1 MPRTTPTL
9 LAEIIEVDTTIN
21 LNPFIVPANAL
32 VTRVC
37 SVAKKTDGTDY
48 YTEGDLTL
56 IESWLAAHFYC
67 MRDTRVASE
76 SAGPVS
82 ASYQHQ
88 VGLILK
94 ASMYGQQAMLLDT
107 FGGLAA
113 LSKAM
118 EDGNVRKV
126 GVLFV
131 GGTNCPKPA
140 APCP

>member
-9 LAEIIEVDTTIN
+9 VSEIIEVDSVIGLT
-21 LNPFIVPANAL
+21 PFIAAANVL

-37 SVAKKTDGTDY
+37 ASATKTDGSAY
-48 YTEGDLTL
+48 YVEDDLTL
-56 IESWLAAHFYC
+56 IETWLAAHFYC

-94 ASMYGQQAMLLDT
+94 ASMYGQQAMLLDSA
-107 FGGLAA
+107 GGLAA
-113 LSKAM
+113 LSKQM
-118 EDGNVRKV
+118 ENGTATRV

-131 GGTNCPKPA
+131 GGSKCVVQT
-140 APCP
+140 PCP